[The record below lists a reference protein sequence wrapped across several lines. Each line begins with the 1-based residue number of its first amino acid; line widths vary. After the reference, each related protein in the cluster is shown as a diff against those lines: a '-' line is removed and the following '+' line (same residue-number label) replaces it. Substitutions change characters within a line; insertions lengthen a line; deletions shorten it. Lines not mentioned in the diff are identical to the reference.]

1 MKTLVTLFLVLVV
14 STTHAHVYYQD
25 TGWKLQ
31 PDGNGVYSV
40 LPDDRA
46 GGATTTG
53 CTTIACSRGGS
64 MGGPLGKPRP
74 TMTPSAN
81 FPKPNIASAAL
92 GLGARLL
99 PWVAVGQGLYD
110 WYNAAGL
117 VPDPA
122 DGFPAQSSGGQVPAP
137 STVFRPEGNPYIAAA
152 GWFTTRDAA
161 LNAGSL
167 RFAETISE
175 VIGSGT
181 VMTSYVPSRWQNGDT
196 VPGTVYW
203 TRWGS
208 PGQTMINVGLVAR
221 NDTQTQCAYQ
231 STGQLSGIAATGG
244 LCPSG
249 TLTRLTP
256 QQAQQALQDAPITS
270 DVLRRSFDDILDA
283 GGGIASTGTQV
294 TGPSSAPGETTTRTR
309 TAANGTTQVSTTT
322 TNYNY
327 TYNDNRVTVTETKTT
342 QNPDGSTET
351 ETTDQP
357 TDDCARNPE
366 ALKCKELG
374 QETGSPTWE
383 TKTVLFQAEN
393 LGLSGSCPAPWV
405 ANLRGWNLTMS
416 YQPVCD
422 VAPTVRLGLLA
433 VTALMCIF
441 VVIRVTQS

>member
-1 MKTLVTLFLVLVV
+1 MRNIITLLFFLVFT
-14 STTHAHVYYQD
+14 SSHSAVYYKD
-25 TGWKLQ
+25 TGWKLE

-40 LPDDRA
+40 LPDKGR

-53 CTTIACSRGGS
+53 CTTISCTRGGS
-64 MGGPLGKPRP
+64 VGGPLGKPRP
-74 TMTPSAN
+74 TMTPTTT
-81 FPKPNIASAAL
+81 FPKGNIASAAL
-92 GLGARLL
+92 GLGTRIL
-99 PWVAVGQGLYD
+99 PWLAVGQGLYD

-117 VPDPA
+117 
-122 DGFPAQSSGGQVPAP
+122 QVDQ
-137 STVFRPEGNPYIAAA
+137 EGNPTETSGGTTAATQSWRA
-152 GWFTTRDAA
+152 LSDVNGYTSTSKLYSNHSAVCQAYKTALTQSMNNTGVFSSFT
-161 LNAGSL
+161 LNL
-167 RFAETISE
+167 QI
-175 VIGSGT
+175 I
-181 VMTSYVPSRWQNGDT
+181 
-196 VPGTVYW
+196 
-203 TRWGS
+203 
-208 PGQTMINVGLVAR
+208 
-221 NDTQTQCAYQ
+221 
-231 STGQLSGIAATGG
+231 QLSPTQYECRFSGPWVRTNGTTGNVDSAYGTALFDSGVSRCFDSSGSFVVNPTGG
-244 LCPSG
+244 LCPQG
-249 TLTRLTP
+249 VQTP
-256 QQAQQALQDAPITS
+256 VTQANAQQRLNNAAITA
-270 DVLRRSFDDILDA
+270 DVLRRSFDDVLDA
-283 GGGIASTGTQV
+283 GGGIVSTGTQV
-294 TGPSSAPGETTTRTR
+294 TGPSSAPGETTTRTT
-309 TAANGTTQVSTTT
+309 TASNGTTQVSTTT

-357 TDDCARNPE
+357 KDDCARNPE

-383 TKTVLFQAEN
+383 TKTVTFQAEN